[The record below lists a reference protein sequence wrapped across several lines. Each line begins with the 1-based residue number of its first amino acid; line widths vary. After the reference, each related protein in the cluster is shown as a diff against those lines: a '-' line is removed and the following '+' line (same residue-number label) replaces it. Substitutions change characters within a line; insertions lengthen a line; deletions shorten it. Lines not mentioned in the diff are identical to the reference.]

1 MHNQTL
7 YNGPKTQSL
16 AWFCLHYTNTRNEV
30 SPALMECFALT
41 GRKSYATKLSPD
53 ELGKFGLKS
62 CRALKINGIY
72 GQAIW
77 VETGDILKIADLARA
92 HGVDFA
98 VTWIGYIDLRRENTR
113 SGNQEGAL

>member
-1 MHNQTL
+1 MHNQTP

-41 GRKSYATKLSPD
+41 GRKSYATKLPSD

-62 CRALKINGIY
+62 CRALKINGIF
-72 GQAIW
+72 GRAIW
-77 VETGDILKIADLARA
+77 VENGDILKIADLARA
-92 HGVDFA
+92 HDVDFA
-98 VTWIGYIDLRRENTR
+98 ATWIGYIDLRPEKGLTIAK
-113 SGNQEGAL
+113 EGTV